1 LKLAWSLERKNK
13 KKRIDSSCGTSYI
26 RNDPSQTKGDT
37 IESNKNKNKK
47 GRNERKKSEG
57 MKNTNQLGAVS
68 CVCVCDFFGRLN
80 KSFIQKGRRQKAN
93 PGKKRKRK

>member
-1 LKLAWSLERKNK
+1 VALHTSATIHHKQRATQSKVTKTKTK
-13 KKRIDSSCGTSYI
+13 K
-26 RNDPSQTKGDT
+26 
-37 IESNKNKNKK
+37 E